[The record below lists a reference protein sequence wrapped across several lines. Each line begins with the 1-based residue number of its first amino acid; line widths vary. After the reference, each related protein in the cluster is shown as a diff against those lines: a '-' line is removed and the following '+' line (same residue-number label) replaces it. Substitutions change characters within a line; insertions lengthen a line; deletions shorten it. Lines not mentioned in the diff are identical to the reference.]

1 MNDLSR
7 AASAYAQASKAV
19 APVRAV
25 VLLYD
30 GMIRAVASAR
40 KAIEEDRLEDRY
52 LQTRKASEIV
62 LGLQTSLDFEN
73 GAEVANTLDAFYNTI
88 FVRLQRINTTNSVEI
103 CEDVLAALRN
113 VRESW
118 AQVAEICE
126 GERRKA
132 KVEAQPQDAL
142 VNPGSLSVSA

>member
-7 AASAYAQASKAV
+7 ATSAYAQASKAV

-30 GMIRAVASAR
+30 GMIRAVAAAR
-40 KAIEEDRLEDRY
+40 KAIEEGRLEDRY
-52 LQTRKASEIV
+52 LQTRKAGEIV

-73 GAEVANTLDAFYNTI
+73 GAGVANTLDAFYNSI

-103 CEDVLAALRN
+103 CDDVLAALRN

-126 GERRKA
+126 RERRKVKA
-132 KVEAQPQDAL
+132 EAQPQDAL
-142 VNPGSLSVSA
+142 GISGSLSVSA

>member
-7 AASAYAQASKAV
+7 ATSAYAQASKAV

-30 GMIRAVASAR
+30 GMIRAVAAAR
-40 KAIEEDRLEDRY
+40 KAIEEGRLEDRY

-62 LGLQTSLDFEN
+62 LGLQTSLDFAN
-73 GAEVANTLDAFYNTI
+73 GAEVANTLDAFYNSI

-103 CEDVLAALRN
+103 CDDVLAALRN

-126 GERRKA
+126 RERRTAKA
-132 KVEAQPQDAL
+132 EARPQDA
-142 VNPGSLSVSA
+142 PGNSGGLSVSA

>member
-7 AASAYAQASKAV
+7 ATSAYAQASKAV

-88 FVRLQRINTTNSVEI
+88 FARLQRINTTNSVEI

-126 GERRKA
+126 CERRKA
-132 KVEAQPQDAL
+132 KVEAQPQEAFE
-142 VNPGSLSVSA
+142 NPGSLSVSA